1 MESGWPVVALLMVL
15 SFLLGLCI
23 GKLISDMMD
32 QAKSGDRNVRG
43 GCHNSLCVNLNDL
56 GRATQNKCLGTEVE
70 CTGRQLKV
78 WDADGTTKTVLLA
91 TQGGSCLHLIDCCS
105 GLARSD
111 RTRPMKEY
119 TLCKFCFKEEP
130 KHKNMSQKKGK

>member
-1 MESGWPVVALLMVL
+1 MESGWQLIALLMAL

-23 GKLISDMMD
+23 GKLVSDMMD
-32 QAKSGDRNVRG
+32 KVKSGDRNVRG
-43 GCHNSLCVNLNDL
+43 ECHNSLCLNLNDF
-56 GRATQNKCLGTEVE
+56 GRATQNECLGTEVE

-119 TLCKFCFKEEP
+119 TLCKFYFKEEP